1 MVTCSQQITGDVSPT
16 NHGHCIKI
24 RARREVPWAFYVR
37 CTELVPC
44 PVCQGSLKV
53 IGSRRRGGKRLDGS
67 GRTIVVRRLK
77 CPSCSKVHHELPDCL
92 VPYKRYE
99 RECIEPVLSDNSVD
113 ASIVPADDRTM
124 ARWRCWA
131 AALVVY
137 WLGCLSS
144 LTLLFGTPVR
154 ASSRPEQSVHQRIGQ
169 VVGHAV
175 GWLAR
180 LARPIANANLWLHT
194 RSA

>member
-1 MVTCSQQITGDVSPT
+1 MC
-16 NHGHCIKI
+16 H
-24 RARREVPWAFYVR
+24 
-37 CTELVPC
+37 
-44 PVCQGSLKV
+44 GSLKV
-53 IGSRRRGGKRLDGS
+53 IGSRPRGGKRLDGS
-67 GRTIVVRRLK
+67 DRTIVIRRLQ
-77 CPSCSKVHHELPDCL
+77 CQPCRKVHHELPDCL

-99 RECIEPVLSDNSVD
+99 RECIEPVLSDHSD
-113 ASIVPADDRTM
+113 EASIVPADGRTM
-124 ARWRCWA
+124 ARWRSWA

-137 WLGCLSS
+137 WLGALSS
-144 LTLLFGTPVR
+144 LALLFGTPVQ

-180 LARPIANANLWLHT
+180 VVRPVANANLWLHT